1 MTSAAELVPVPA
13 VVSAVELALVPAA
26 VSYTEGV
33 TVPAAGTAA
42 RIVIAVGIVIAASEH
57 HYSDATD
64 DGNQN

>member
-1 MTSAAELVPVPA
+1 MTSAAELVP
-13 VVSAVELALVPAA
+13 VPAA

-33 TVPAAGTAA
+33 TVHAAGTAA